1 MNYSQTQRSG
11 APSSVLRAESARL
24 PKKFSL
30 LDIGLWLVYGFVVL
44 LAVVNL
50 VGTNALATQGV
61 VLDNIIRQTD
71 KISKEN
77 QILSVEIGKKTNLSY
92 IESTAIKLG
101 YKRVRTN
108 LVIPVSEAVAA
119 VIQSA
124 RYQQ

>member
-1 MNYSQTQRSG
+1 MNYTRTQRLG
-11 APSSVLRAESARL
+11 APSSAL
-24 PKKFSL
+24 PKKSNFL
-30 LDIGLWLVYGFVVL
+30 GVFLWLVYGLVLL

-50 VGTNALATQGV
+50 VGSNALATQGV
-61 VLDNIIRQTD
+61 VLDSVSRQTD
-71 KISKEN
+71 KIGKDN
-77 QILSVEIGKKTNLSY
+77 QILSVEIGKKANLSY

-101 YKRVRTN
+101 YKRVRSN

>member
-1 MNYSQTQRSG
+1 MNYIQTQRSG
-11 APSSVLRAESARL
+11 VPSSAL
-24 PKKFSL
+24 PKKSNL
-30 LDIGLWLVYGFVVL
+30 LGVFLWLVYGLVVL

-50 VGTNALATQGV
+50 VGSNALATQGV
-61 VLDNIIRQTD
+61 VLDNISRQTD
-71 KISKEN
+71 KIDRDN
-77 QILSVEIGKKTNLSY
+77 QILSVEIGKKANLSY

-101 YKRVRTN
+101 YKRVRSN

>member
-1 MNYSQTQRSG
+1 MNYTRTQRSG
-11 APSSVLRAESARL
+11 APNSAL
-24 PKKFSL
+24 PKKSSL
-30 LDIGLWLVYGFVVL
+30 LGTSLWLVYGSVVL

-61 VLDNIIRQTD
+61 VLDNISRQTD

-101 YKRVRTN
+101 YRRVRTN

>member
-1 MNYSQTQRSG
+1 M
-11 APSSVLRAESARL
+11 RAESARL

-30 LDIGLWLVYGFVVL
+30 LGIGLWLVYGFVVL

>member
-1 MNYSQTQRSG
+1 MNYTQTQKSG

-24 PKKFSL
+24 LKKSNLF
-30 LDIGLWLVYGFVVL
+30 GAALWLVYGLVVFL
-44 LAVVNL
+44 VVVNL

-77 QILSVEIGKKTNLSY
+77 QILSVEIGKKTSLSY

-101 YKRVRTN
+101 YRRVRTN

>member
-1 MNYSQTQRSG
+1 M
-11 APSSVLRAESARL
+11 RAESARL
-24 PKKFSL
+24 PKKSNL
-30 LDIGLWLVYGFVVL
+30 SDAALWLVYGLVVL
-44 LAVVNL
+44 FAVVNL

-61 VLDNIIRQTD
+61 VLDNISRQTD
-71 KISKEN
+71 KIGKEN
-77 QILSVEIGKKTNLSY
+77 QTLSVEIGKKANLSY

-101 YKRVRTN
+101 YKRVRSN